1 MDEATRAT
9 LEERGRRYGAP
20 AEVKAAAADV
30 GRYAGLRIHDAVLGV
45 PIALVHEFAPLRQ
58 WVPLA
63 GAAHVLGVAQL
74 RGEVLALVDLLQALT
89 GRPSELGEWM
99 VVLQGRGG
107 RTAAPVSEVLD
118 SRTVTEADL
127 APPGQVAPLC
137 PAVKF
142 VTSDLW
148 HLLDA
153 EAARAAL
160 DGGTSDSK
168 EAQ

>member
-1 MDEATRAT
+1 MDEAMRAT

-20 AEVKAAAADV
+20 VEAKAAAVDV
-30 GRYAGLRIHDAVLGV
+30 GRYAGFRIHDAVLGV
-45 PIALVHEFAPLRQ
+45 PISLVHEFAPLRH
-58 WVPLA
+58 WVPLS

-118 SRTVTEADL
+118 TRTVTEADL
-127 APPGQVAPLC
+127 APQGQAVPLC
-137 PAVKF
+137 AAVTR

-148 HLLDA
+148 HLLDT
-153 EAARAAL
+153 EAALAAL
-160 DGGTSDSK
+160 GGTKASK
-168 EAQ
+168 G